1 MKKWNQL
8 NDAINNK
15 LGHAMII
22 NQIKNI
28 KFSDINFSNLVMN
41 VFITFF
47 ILFTF
52 QIIMSLSTPEH
63 QKIVIFDK
71 ELVFKDYLK
80 DLKNIVNDPRNK
92 NIPQSAIDARNQLF
106 IKFLISD
113 LYKYQQK
120 NNVMIIKRSALSAPN
135 AFLKTKFD
143 ITEYIEKQLKNQGA
157 L

>member
-1 MKKWNQL
+1 
-8 NDAINNK
+8 
-15 LGHAMII
+15 MII
-22 NQIKNI
+22 KKIKNI
-28 KFSDINFSNLVMN
+28 KLSDINFSNLVMN

-52 QIIMSLSTPEH
+52 QLIMKLNTPED

>member
-1 MKKWNQL
+1 
-8 NDAINNK
+8 
-15 LGHAMII
+15 MII

-28 KFSDINFSNLVMN
+28 KLSDINFSNLVMN

-47 ILFTF
+47 ILFTS
-52 QIIMSLSTPEH
+52 QIIISLSTPEH

-71 ELVFKDYLK
+71 ELVFQDYLK
-80 DLKNIVNDPRNK
+80 DLKSIVNDPRNK

>member
-1 MKKWNQL
+1 
-8 NDAINNK
+8 
-15 LGHAMII
+15 MII

-28 KFSDINFSNLVMN
+28 KLSEINFTNL
-41 VFITFF
+41 FINICATLF
-47 ILFTF
+47 ILSIFLIVTK
-52 QIIMSLSTPEH
+52 IDTPAD

-71 ELVFKDYLK
+71 KLVFQDYLK
-80 DLKNIVNDPRNK
+80 DMKNIVNDPRNK

-120 NNVMIIKRSALSAPN
+120 NKVIIIKRSALSAPN
-135 AFLKTKFD
+135 AFLKTKVD
-143 ITEYIEKQLKNQGA
+143 ITENIEKELRDQGA